1 MFAVCCRKKVI
12 FCCARSWRRT
22 RKRTVSSSSGTLWTT
37 LLRVSHTPSTHAQ
50 NDALPLP
57 AHRLE
62 LQLGVCECRDDP
74 GPPPPTR
81 PRDSH
86 PRLWPSSN
94 DQVRRT
100 SQLEGAGLPAGDV
113 LHVLRQVGGA
123 GGGACLWAVGS
134 RGEREEYEWGT
145 GGVGSVWGQEGEGSV
160 WGQEGRSMSGGQ
172 EEEYE
177 WGTGGGGV

>member
-12 FCCARSWRRT
+12 FCCAMSWRRT

-37 LLRVSHTPSTHAQ
+37 LLRVSHTPSTRAQ

-81 PRDSH
+81 PRDTHS
-86 PRLWPSSN
+86 RLWSPSN

-100 SQLEGAGLPAGDV
+100 SQLEGAGLPPGDV

-123 GGGACLWAVGS
+123 GGGVCLWAVGG
-134 RGEREEYEWGT
+134 RGE
-145 GGVGSVWGQEGEGSV
+145 GG
-160 WGQEGRSMSGGQ
+160 
-172 EEEYE
+172 EYE
-177 WGTGGGGV
+177 WGTGGGVSGRQEGWGLCRIGAKGNGWLQVIMC

>member
-1 MFAVCCRKKVI
+1 MFAVCCRKKAI
-12 FCCARSWRRT
+12 FCCAMSWRRT
-22 RKRTVSSSSGTLWTT
+22 HKRTVSSSSGTLWTT
-37 LLRVSHTPSTHAQ
+37 LLRVSHTPGTHVQ

-100 SQLEGAGLPAGDV
+100 SQLEGAGLPPGDV
-113 LHVLRQVGGA
+113 LYVLRQVGGA
-123 GGGACLWAVGS
+123 GGGVCLWAVGG
-134 RGEREEYEWGT
+134 RGEGEEYEWET
-145 GGVGSVWGQEGEGSV
+145 GRVGSVWGTV
-160 WGQEGRSMSGGQ
+160 
-172 EEEYE
+172 
-177 WGTGGGGV
+177 GGGVCVGNRRGRGLCGGQ